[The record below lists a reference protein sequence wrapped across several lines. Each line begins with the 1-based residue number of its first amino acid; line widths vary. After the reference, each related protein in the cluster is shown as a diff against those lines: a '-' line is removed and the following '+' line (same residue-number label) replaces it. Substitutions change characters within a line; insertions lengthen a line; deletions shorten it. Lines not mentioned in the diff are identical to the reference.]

1 MSFTGKVK
9 GELAAPSQKAH
20 CCVTA
25 ELGAFILGASV
36 MTLSQNRQLSLGFR
50 TENAAVL
57 RRALYLFNQSGK
69 AASRPRLLLRERLAG
84 RRQYILQLSSTDS
97 HRLLRDQ
104 GMLRMGEDG
113 EERFSAPQRV
123 MRRNCCRRSYLRGAF
138 LACGYIADPRK
149 RYHAEWVY
157 QDRARALRLKRV
169 LAQTGLMATLASR
182 RGSTLVVL
190 KGGDQVAELLKLMGA
205 SLAVLDMENTRAE
218 KELKESINR
227 AMNCDH
233 ANLNRQLSA
242 AARQVRAIEALSL
255 AQGLSALPPR
265 LEALARLRLRQPDAT
280 LFDLG
285 QQLDPP
291 LTKSGVQH
299 QMRELMKRAQALCE
313 DGATDTEEAIEAGA
327 SERKAR

>member
-1 MSFTGKVK
+1 M
-9 GELAAPSQKAH
+9 
-20 CCVTA
+20 
-25 ELGAFILGASV
+25 
-36 MTLSQNRQLSLGFR
+36 
-50 TENAAVL
+50 
-57 RRALYLFNQSGK
+57 
-69 AASRPRLLLRERLAG
+69 
-84 RRQYILQLSSTDS
+84 
-97 HRLLRDQ
+97 
-104 GMLRMGEDG
+104 
-113 EERFSAPQRV
+113 
-123 MRRNCCRRSYLRGAF
+123 RGAF

-157 QDRARALRLKRV
+157 QDRTRALRLKRV

-190 KGGDQVAELLKLMGA
+190 GGGDQVAELLKLMGA

-218 KELKESINR
+218 KELKESVNR

-242 AARQVRAIEALSL
+242 SARQVRAIEALSL

-299 QMRELMKRAQALCE
+299 QMRELMNRAQALCE
-313 DGATDTEEAIEAGA
+313 DQTSVPKGDEAGA
-327 SERKAR
+327 SERKAT